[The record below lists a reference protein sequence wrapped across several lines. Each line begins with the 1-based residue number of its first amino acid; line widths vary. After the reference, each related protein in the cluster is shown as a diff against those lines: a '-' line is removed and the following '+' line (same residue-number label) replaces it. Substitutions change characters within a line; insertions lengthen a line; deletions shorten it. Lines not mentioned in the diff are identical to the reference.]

1 MRMNVQALCAVC
13 MLVAPGVVAAQSMEP
28 AQSEIA
34 FTTRQMGVPVEGRF
48 TRFGG
53 QFTFDPSKPEA
64 GKVSLTVD
72 TGSATLGAP
81 ETDAEVPKPEW
92 LNASRFPQ
100 AKLEATSI
108 KATGRG
114 RYEVIGKLSLKGVA
128 RDVLVPVSLA
138 RTGAVTF
145 ATGAFTLKRLDY
157 KIGEGDWSDTS
168 MVANEVQVRFKIALS
183 GVAPF

>member
-1 MRMNVQALCAVC
+1 MRMNVQALFAFC
-13 MLVAPGVVAAQSMEP
+13 MLVAPAVAVAQKMEP

-34 FTTRQMGVPVEGRF
+34 FTIRQMGVPVEGRF

-53 QFTFDPSKPEA
+53 QFAFDPSKPES

-92 LNASRFPQ
+92 FNAPKFPQ

-108 KATGRG
+108 KATGPG
-114 RYEVIGKLSLKGVA
+114 KYEVMGKLSLKGVA
-128 RDVLVPVSLA
+128 RDVQVPVSLA
-138 RTGAVTF
+138 RTGAMTF

-168 MVANEVQVRFKIALS
+168 MVANDVQVRFKIALS
-183 GVAPF
+183 GVASF

>member
-1 MRMNVQALCAVC
+1 MRMNVQALCTVC
-13 MLVAPGVVAAQSMEP
+13 MLVAPDWAAAQKMEP
-28 AQSEIA
+28 AHSEIV
-34 FTTRQMGVPVEGRF
+34 FTIRQMGVPVEGHF

-53 QFTFDPSKPEA
+53 QFAFDPTKPESS
-64 GKVSLTVD
+64 KVSLTID
-72 TGSATLGAP
+72 TGSATLGSP

-92 LNASRFPQ
+92 FNAPRFPQ

-114 RYEVIGKLSLKGVA
+114 RYELAGKLNLKGVA
-128 RDVLVPVSLA
+128 RDVQVPVSLA
-138 RTGAVTF
+138 RNGAMTF

-168 MVANEVQVRFKIALS
+168 MVANDVQVRFKIALS
-183 GVAPF
+183 GVASF

>member
-1 MRMNVQALCAVC
+1 MRMDVQTLCAVC
-13 MLVAPGVVAAQSMEP
+13 MLLAPGWAAAQKME
-28 AQSEIA
+28 AAHSEIA
-34 FTTRQMGVPVEGRF
+34 FTIRQMGVPVEGRF

-53 QFTFDPSKPEA
+53 QFAFDPAKPEA
-64 GKVSLTVD
+64 GKVSLTID
-72 TGSATLGAP
+72 TGSATLGSP

-92 LNASRFPQ
+92 FNAPRFPQ

-114 RYEVIGKLSLKGVA
+114 RYELAGKLNLKGVA
-128 RDVLVPVSLA
+128 RDVQVPVSLA
-138 RTGAVTF
+138 RNGAMTF

-168 MVANEVQVRFKIALS
+168 MVANDVQVRFKIALS
-183 GVAPF
+183 GVASF